1 MSTNVQGTPALR
13 SFNQLIPALLAV
25 TSPPLASADPTA
37 KCSGSALTISR
48 VISTSTYRLR
58 SDGYLLGILKDEDPP
73 VVKAPKYRDRGEREK
88 SNSES
93 EERLKDINFQ
103 ITKQIKL

>member
-1 MSTNVQGTPALR
+1 MIL
-13 SFNQLIPALLAV
+13 ALLAKV
-25 TSPPLASADPTA
+25 TFPPLASADPTA

-73 VVKAPKYRDRGEREK
+73 VERAPKYRNMG
-88 SNSES
+88 
-93 EERLKDINFQ
+93 Q
-103 ITKQIKL
+103 